1 MGDARPLNKYLY
13 LSLGAAVVTLAIKTV
28 AAWLTNSVG
37 LWSDALEST
46 VNLVAAIIAIWA
58 LRLSAKPADDNHNF
72 GHGKAEYVSAGVE
85 GSMVFVAAGAIVIS
99 AVGRLLTPA
108 PLEQLSFGLILSL
121 SASLVNLAVGLLLVR
136 AGRRSRSITLEA
148 DGQHL
153 LTDVATSV
161 GVLIGIGLVL
171 LTGWTILDPIV
182 ALLVG
187 LNILITGV
195 RLVRRSVVGLLDS
208 TLPPEEVQTITD
220 VLDGLAGDPRVHITD
235 IKTRESGR
243 QRFVYVTVSVPGH
256 WTVRRSH
263 DVADAVEDAVDATF
277 AGTTTF
283 VHMEPNDE
291 PASGTVPT
299 TG

>member
-1 MGDARPLNKYLY
+1 VGDARPLNKYLY